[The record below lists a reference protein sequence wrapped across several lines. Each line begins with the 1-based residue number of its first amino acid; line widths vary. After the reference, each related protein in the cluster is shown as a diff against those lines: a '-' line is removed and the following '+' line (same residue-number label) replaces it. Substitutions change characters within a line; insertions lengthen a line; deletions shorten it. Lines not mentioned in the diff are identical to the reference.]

1 MYWCKDTKHHR
12 PSTRAMWLFFS
23 MLLRTA
29 FWYVSHVR
37 VCVCVC
43 VCVFVSQ
50 QARSIIIQRKK
61 KCSGSI
67 FTICLCV
74 KQPTWRQ
81 FGDWKSKDNAVV
93 ELHGNQARG
102 SSLLARRQRFLVVI
116 CLCRSYPAAKL
127 QGVMMRLISAIQSP
141 ISSRPAVCTYTVKQE
156 RSQENE
162 ARL

>member
-1 MYWCKDTKHHR
+1 MQGHKTPPAFYESNVVIFLHVIKDSILVR
-12 PSTRAMWLFFS
+12 ITRAC
-23 MLLRTA
+23 
-29 FWYVSHVR
+29 
-37 VCVCVC
+37 VCMCVC